1 MQLQRVSVV
10 NAVLAASAN
19 ARYGDAYWSGQQGR
33 HGQRGQLKNQ
43 NLSSKVSDD
52 IEKKNTVEEFSDES
66 QNNSSTTL
74 EQIFEVLNFNI
85 TLLPEEWKSIY
96 NQNPKNVKRSD
107 SKNSSQYK
115 QLNETPDGLIILN
128 SACTANHMFQKLF
141 EKYPSYTEVKECSTC
156 SYYQKKLFIT
166 ITANL
171 PTESIDFMQDVLKST
186 FEENRKCI
194 QCASSIKPR
203 YTSGSHL
210 LIEPVTSK
218 VQYGQNKTQFDLPVV
233 LNDIPTKINMF
244 DNQFTLRGL
253 INFIQPPKCM
263 SNKD

>member
-1 MQLQRVSVV
+1 MGLF
-10 NAVLAASAN
+10 
-19 ARYGDAYWSGQQGR
+19 
-33 HGQRGQLKNQ
+33 KNQ

-253 INFIQPPKCM
+253 INFIQPPKWVLYY
-263 SNKD
+263 SKPSYLRDFSTLDSADQHTYT